1 MGRIPSDAEFQQL
14 RRELREV
21 RASIKPAPGS
31 GAKLARLN
39 TELGRLDRLIQ
50 TIQSVLVEFK
60 ALFDLEPTTFSK
72 EIKTAGGGID
82 LDGGQIRS
90 TSTAVPYVQISPH
103 WDDFRVAPQSMDSIP
118 AVDGPEL
125 EKIGDDG
132 GGSVG
137 VFGLAF
143 DKTKRESVSFDIQ
156 LPHSYREGTAIEPH
170 AHWCP
175 TNTDTGSVVWELELT
190 TFANVGEVI
199 GTVTTVIDA
208 TDAADGTAYK
218 HQVIG
223 LPSIDM
229 TDKEVST
236 IAQCRVARR
245 GADASDTYNADAI
258 LLSFDFHIQ
267 NDSIGSE
274 GEFTKA
280 AVTAI
285 DDPPTE
291 PEGGIG
297 GGGKPDPFQTQ
308 T

>member
-1 MGRIPSDAEFQQL
+1 MGRIPSDADL
-14 RRELREV
+14 KKIRREIQDVREAIRPATRPSSRVTSLTTEILRLEK
-21 RASIKPAPGS
+21 A
-31 GAKLARLN
+31 
-39 TELGRLDRLIQ
+39 
-50 TIQSVLVEFK
+50 LVEFK
-60 ALFDLEPTTFSK
+60 ALFDLDPITFSK

-82 LDGGQIRS
+82 LVGGEIRS
-90 TSTAVPYVQISPH
+90 TSASLPYVQIAPH
-103 WDDFRVAPQSMDSIP
+103 WDDFRVAPQSMESIP
-118 AVDGPEL
+118 SLDGPEL

-132 GGSVG
+132 DGSTG
-137 VFGLAF
+137 VYGLAF
-143 DKTKRESVSFDIQ
+143 DKTKRESMSFDVQ

-170 AHWCP
+170 VHWCP
-175 TNTDTGSVVWELELT
+175 TDTDTGSVVWELEFT

-199 GTVTTVIDA
+199 STTTTVIDA

-229 TDKEVST
+229 TEKQVST

-267 NDSIGSE
+267 NDSIGSDD
-274 GEFTKA
+274 EFSKS
-280 AVTAI
+280 AVLPI

-297 GGGKPDPFQTQ
+297 GGGKESPFPTES
-308 T
+308 